1 MSKQITVETSKL
13 PAHIAA
19 IVDRKFVDVYLTD
32 SVTIGCQQW
41 DSGSRTQYH
50 VASLDDSTMVKPVH
64 DPRPWPQNMA
74 PLGTSAIAPRC
85 VVIST
90 GTFCGKP
97 ATPVIYARPED
108 ISPALAAPKP
118 ELPFKLA
125 QILSAMSQ
133 YNSIGRKRFR
143 EDFRVSQ
150 TAWDS
155 ALAELAA
162 MGLCTT
168 RGAIT
173 IEGRNAARLI
183 DSMIVNPYSEKS
195 KESPVS

>member
-1 MSKQITVETSKL
+1 MHRISVETSKL
-13 PAHIAA
+13 PAHIAR
-19 IVDRKFVDVYLTD
+19 IVDRKYVDVYLTD

-41 DSGSRTQYH
+41 DSGSRTQYT
-50 VASLDDSTMVKPVH
+50 VASLDDSSMVKPVH
-64 DPRPWPQNMA
+64 DPRPWPLNMA
-74 PLGTSAIAPRC
+74 PLGSTAIAPRC

-97 ATPVIYARPED
+97 ATPTIYARPED
-108 ISPALAAPKP
+108 ISPSLAAPKP

-143 EDFRVSQ
+143 EDFKVSQ
-150 TAWDS
+150 TMWDS
-155 ALAELAA
+155 AVAELAA
-162 MGLCTT
+162 LGYCDK
-168 RGAIT
+168 RGALT
-173 IEGRNAARLI
+173 VDGRNAARQI

-195 KESPVS
+195 KESPQS

>member
-1 MSKQITVETSKL
+1 MSNRICVETSKL

-19 IVDRKFVDVYLTD
+19 IIDRKYVEVCLTD

-41 DSGSRTQYH
+41 ESGSRTQYH

-74 PLGTSAIAPRC
+74 PLGQTAIAPRC

-90 GTFCGKP
+90 GTFSGKP
-97 ATPVIYARPED
+97 ATPYIYARPED
-108 ISPALAAPKP
+108 ISPSLEAPKV
-118 ELPFKLA
+118 ELPFKLR
-125 QILSAMSQ
+125 QILSAVAT
-133 YNSIGRKRFR
+133 YNSVGRKRFR

-155 ALAELAA
+155 AIAELAA
-162 MGLCTT
+162 MGFCDK

-173 IEGRNAARLI
+173 IEGRNAARQI
-183 DSMIVNPYSEKS
+183 NSDITNPYSPQS
-195 KESPVS
+195 KES

>member
-1 MSKQITVETSKL
+1 VSNQITVETSKL

-19 IVDRKFVDVYLTD
+19 IVDRKFVEVYLTD
-32 SVTIGCQQW
+32 SVSIGSQQW

-64 DPRPWPQNMA
+64 DPRPWPQNMS
-74 PLGTSAIAPRC
+74 PLGSSAIAPRC

-108 ISPALAAPKP
+108 ISPSLAAPKV
-118 ELPFKLA
+118 ELSFKLR
-125 QILSAMSQ
+125 QILYAVSAF
-133 YNSIGRKRFR
+133 NSLGRKRFR
-143 EDFRVSQ
+143 EDFKVSQ
-150 TAWDS
+150 AAWDS

-173 IEGRNAARLI
+173 IEGRNAAREI
-183 DSMIVNPYSEKS
+183 SSMIVNPYSEES
-195 KESPVS
+195 KG